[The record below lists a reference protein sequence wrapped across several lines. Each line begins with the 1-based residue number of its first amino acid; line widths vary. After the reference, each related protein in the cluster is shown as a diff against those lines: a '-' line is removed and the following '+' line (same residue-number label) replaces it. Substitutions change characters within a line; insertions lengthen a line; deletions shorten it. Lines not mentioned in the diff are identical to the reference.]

1 MYGTDGVSKVV
12 LTTVLAVSAAVL
24 LSSCGGSDVMTGTT
38 YPFVTPV
45 LNSVRIYSESVID
58 SSNNTIDFTLRT
70 QITSVNSDGSY
81 TETSSSPD
89 GVNTVDGITYG
100 TTQNGSYNNQGQER
114 SFTYPASSGGTG
126 TCTFDPNG
134 PGPPFPLTVGQT
146 WQLQYTYSCN
156 GNAPTS
162 YSQSGTVVDLESV
175 TVPAGMF
182 NALKLQSTLTWTNSE
197 GTTRQESVTNWRD
210 VQTLQSVKQ
219 SITYTLR
226 GTAPTGDYVVSEA
239 LELQSTS

>member
-1 MYGTDGVSKVV
+1 MSKVV
-12 LTTVLAVSAAVL
+12 LNTVLALSAAVL

-38 YPFVTPV
+38 YQFITPV
-45 LNSVRIYSESVID
+45 LNSERTYSETFMD
-58 SSNNTIDFTLRT
+58 SSSNTIDYALAT
-70 QITSVNSDGSY
+70 QITSVNADGSY
-81 TETSSSPD
+81 TQTSSSPD

-100 TTQNGSYNNQGQER
+100 TPENGSYNNQGQEL
-114 SFTYPASSGGTG
+114 SFTYLTSNGSTG

-134 PGPPFPLTVGQT
+134 AGPPFPLTVGQT

-156 GNAPTS
+156 GDAPIS

-175 TVPAGMF
+175 TVPAGTF

-210 VQTLQSVKQ
+210 VETLRSVKQ
-219 SITYTLR
+219 SITYTLS
-226 GTAPTGDYVVSEA
+226 GTVPTGDYVVSETQ
-239 LELQSTS
+239 ELQSTS